1 MAKLKSFKQV
11 FSELDFTDS
20 DTKLKVIEILD
31 KELDSFT
38 KDKIIYSIKHSKH
51 NDSQLAIEFEDENI
65 PRLNGTSFNINL
77 HGNYY
82 PYNSNVT

>member
-38 KDKIIYSIKHSKH
+38 KDKIIYSIRFSEH
-51 NDSQLAIEFEDENI
+51 NDSQLAIEFEDRPGINS
-65 PRLNGTSFNINL
+65 TSFNIQLNS
-77 HGNYY
+77 NYY
-82 PYNSNVT
+82 SYNTNVT